1 MSTLKSA
8 KKLEEKNEKI
18 LEDRA
23 NELKTLEKL
32 IDEDIEEIAKFNG
45 EMNLA
50 TASNDADAYL
60 KAKERRRAAEDR
72 KEMHD
77 RRYATLDHEAL
88 ITKEDYEKYYQSVY
102 KEFHALARQTRAKLG
117 CLAKQ
122 MGEITEEFAQAQEYA
137 NNVLFKLQNDV
148 YRNADRT
155 VINGNMLF
163 IAGENKQ
170 VYDSELI
177 RWGKKAIDDDQYKL
191 FIKETTSEDAK
202 EAE

>member
-1 MSTLKSA
+1 MSTLKNA
-8 KKLEEKNEKI
+8 KSLEKKIEKI

-23 NELKTLEKL
+23 NEAKTIEKR

-50 TASNDADAYL
+50 TALNDADAYL
-60 KAKERRRAAEDR
+60 KAKSFWRAAKDR

-77 RRYATLDHEAL
+77 NRYATLDHEAL
-88 ITKEDYEKYYQSVY
+88 ITKEEYEKDYLSVY
-102 KEFHALARQTRAKLG
+102 KEVNALARQTRAKLG

-122 MGEITEEFAQAQEYA
+122 MGEIAEEFAQAQEYA
-137 NNVLFKLQNDV
+137 NNVLFRLQNDV

-155 VINGNMLF
+155 VIKGNMLF
-163 IAGENKQ
+163 VSGEDKQ
-170 VYDSELI
+170 VYDDELI